1 MKALMREIVNSQAYQ
16 LSSRYNGAWNV
27 AWEPLFARKNVRRLW
42 SEEVHDA
49 VAQSSGAFPSYTMT
63 GFTDQGGYYPAK
75 ISYTMQLPDV
85 INAPTSDG
93 NASNLLDS
101 FLRGNRDD
109 QPRKED
115 GSILQAL
122 NLMNSPFV
130 EARIQYTG
138 SAPSQLISTNLTLG
152 NTALINTLYLAI
164 LSRYPTS
171 DEMTKSTTALTSA
184 GNRSQAVQDLVW
196 SLYNKVDFVF
206 NY

>member
-1 MKALMREIVNSQAYQ
+1 
-16 LSSRYNGAWNV
+16 
-27 AWEPLFARKNVRRLW
+27 
-42 SEEVHDA
+42 
-49 VAQSSGAFPSYTMT
+49 MT
-63 GFTDQGGYYPAK
+63 GFTDSGFAK
-75 ISYTMQLPDV
+75 PSYAMQLPDV

-122 NLMNSPFV
+122 NLMNNPFI
-130 EARIQYTG
+130 ETRIQYTG
-138 SAPSQLISTNLTLG
+138 STAAPLIANNLSLG
-152 NTALINTLYLAI
+152 NTPLVNTLYINI

-171 DEMTKSTTALTSA
+171 DEVTKSVASLTSA
-184 GNRSQAVQDLVW
+184 SNRSQAVQDLVW

>member
-1 MKALMREIVNSQAYQ
+1 V
-16 LSSRYNGAWNV
+16 V
-27 AWEPLFARKNVRRLW
+27 
-42 SEEVHDA
+42 
-49 VAQSSGAFPSYTMT
+49 
-63 GFTDQGGYYPAK
+63 
-75 ISYTMQLPDV
+75 
-85 INAPTSDG
+85 NAPTSDS
-93 NASNLLDS
+93 NASALLDS

-109 QPRKED
+109 QPRKPD

-122 NLMNSPFV
+122 NLMNNPFV

-138 SAPSQLISTNLTLG
+138 STPSQLIATNLTLG

-171 DEMTKSTTALTSA
+171 DETTKSTTALTSA
-184 GNRSQAVQDLVW
+184 SNRSQAVQDLVW